1 MLGTPYVLLKVA
13 IKMTSLT
20 PIKLDDGTEI
30 YIETRDDLNSPPP
43 NLAAT
48 SGEAQRTGAKGG
60 GTHLPSFKQ
69 IEGAIRAYTDST
81 LNAFR
86 ELSIAEVE
94 KVTLEFGVAVS
105 GMTGIP
111 YIATG
116 EAGCNMRVT
125 VECRFPPPDHPPL
138 R

>member
-1 MLGTPYVLLKVA
+1 
-13 IKMTSLT
+13 MTSLT

-30 YIETRDDLNSPPP
+30 YIETRDDLDSPAP
-43 NLAAT
+43 NLAAV
-48 SGEAQRTGAKGG
+48 SGEQQRTGAKGG
-60 GTHLPSFKQ
+60 GAHLPSFKQ
-69 IEGAIRAYTDST
+69 IEGAIRAYTNST

-86 ELSIAEVE
+86 ELAIAEVE
-94 KVTLEFGVAVS
+94 TVTLEFGVAVS

-116 EAGCNMRVT
+116 EAGCNLRVT
-125 VECRFPPPDHPPL
+125 VECRFPHPEPPSP

>member
-1 MLGTPYVLLKVA
+1 
-13 IKMTSLT
+13 MTTLT

-30 YIETRDDLNSPPP
+30 YIETRDDLT
-43 NLAAT
+43 LTEFDGGMAT
-48 SGEAQRTGAKGG
+48 GEVQRGGAKGG
-60 GTHLPSFKQ
+60 AVVPNFKL
-69 IEGAIRAYTDST
+69 IEGAIRAYTAST

-86 ELSIAEVE
+86 ELAIADVD

-125 VECRFPPPDHPPL
+125 VECHFRSSQ
-138 R
+138 

>member
-1 MLGTPYVLLKVA
+1 
-13 IKMTSLT
+13 MTTLT

-30 YIETRDDLNSPPP
+30 YIETRDDLT
-43 NLAAT
+43 LAVPSGTMA
-48 SGEAQRTGAKGG
+48 SGEVQRGGAKGNG
-60 GTHLPSFKQ
+60 SVPNFKL
-69 IEGAIRAYTDST
+69 IEGAIRAYTHST

-86 ELSIAEVE
+86 ELAIADVD

-125 VECRFPPPDHPPL
+125 VECHFRSPQ
-138 R
+138 